1 MENTF
6 QAIKGFINFAYMV
19 CELGYQGEGLCNV

>member
-1 MENTF
+1 MENTR
-6 QAIKGFINFAYMV
+6 QAIKGFNNFAYKV